1 MASHQQTRIQA
12 YLEKN
17 KIGPLF
23 EELMTKLI
31 TETPDQPIPFL
42 IDHLQSKQGNR
53 GQLQRT
59 LSGSAALWAES
70 ETSENKGTRRD
81 FRNYDKPWQVNAKK
95 PKKSKS
101 DLAVSNI
108 SPPSPESKSLPR
120 SIEHPKWDWKT
131 KPENH
136 DFDEL
141 NHILQES
148 KKLGKALEN
157 LSRSIAIS
165 DELDKDT
172 AGFSTPLLRPRVI
185 GEWIGREE
193 NDADPL
199 AAEML
204 QPPIPRNKNEQWDS
218 EDSSSPGGSL
228 KMEPKTKGLKHQQQQ
243 HKKLLAAMLSQD
255 SFDSAQSTAPSVTEE
270 DIDNEDDAMELLEDL
285 DDLRME
291 GVTSVVSSGSKFNQ
305 TRSAHAA
312 EPQAKVTLNI
322 CARCARLQ
330 GDNLAERP
338 EDVSMVSQTSEPA
351 VSDSDAQVPGVETLT
366 EDINEFQSASQ
377 VTASSQTV
385 WTLDTVTVRSGGSP
399 RQKLLKDSLAAKELQ
414 TMEKHLAD
422 IEKDLALWE
431 EARLS
436 RSPGVQHP
444 SVVTSDH
451 QGNLQAAQGQTP
463 RPQVPTPPGK
473 NIQLQGS
480 KSPPLPTN
488 SRTQVSSVT
497 NSSTQTNRPSAPGSR
512 PMTPNTLLARP
523 LTPSNQGNREGI
535 ISMQRSRSLSSKS
548 QMGRTLSA
556 ASGLSVQVSGDVVG
570 TVTTQRNSLSEDEFL
585 QQLQLAPQPWIL
597 PSDTESEA
605 DQDKYQT
612 VIELEYLLKE
622 APPRK
627 TTEH

>member
-53 GQLQRT
+53 SQLQRT

-81 FRNYDKPWQVNAKK
+81 FRSYDKPWQVNAKK

-120 SIEHPKWDWKT
+120 SIEHPKWDWRT

-172 AGFSTPLLRPRVI
+172 TGFNTPLLRPRVI

-218 EDSSSPGGSL
+218 EDSSSPGG
-228 KMEPKTKGLKHQQQQ
+228 
-243 HKKLLAAMLSQD
+243 
-255 SFDSAQSTAPSVTEE
+255 
-270 DIDNEDDAMELLEDL
+270 
-285 DDLRME
+285 
-291 GVTSVVSSGSKFNQ
+291 
-305 TRSAHAA
+305 
-312 EPQAKVTLNI
+312 
-322 CARCARLQ
+322 RLQ

-366 EDINEFQSASQ
+366 EDIDEFQSASQ
-377 VTASSQTV
+377 VAGSSQTV
-385 WTLDTVTVRSGGSP
+385 WTLDAMGVRPGGSP
-399 RQKLLKDSLAAKELQ
+399 RQKLFKDSLAAKELQ

-436 RSPGVQHP
+436 RSPTIQHH
-444 SVVTSDH
+444 SLITSDH
-451 QGNLQAAQGQTP
+451 QGNLQATQGQNP
-463 RPQVPTPPGK
+463 RPQVSTQAGK
-473 NIQLQGS
+473 NIQLQGN
-480 KSPPLPTN
+480 KSPPLPSN
-488 SRTQVSSVT
+488 SRTQVSSVA
-497 NSSTQTNRPSAPGSR
+497 NSRPPTPGTQTNRPPTPSTPGSR
-512 PMTPNTLLARP
+512 PVTPNSLLSRP

-535 ISMQRSRSLSSKS
+535 ISMQRSRSLTSKS

-556 ASGLSVQVSGDVVG
+556 ASGLSVQMSGDIVG
-570 TVTTQRNSLSEDEFL
+570 TVTTQRSSLSEDEFL
-585 QQLQLAPQPWIL
+585 QQLQLAHQPWIL
-597 PSDTESEA
+597 PSDTESEGVEA
-605 DQDKYQT
+605 DQDKC
-612 VIELEYLLKE
+612 IEENLRFPILHKC
-622 APPRK
+622 PPRK
-627 TTEH
+627 KTQRMKDGFLQNQEIQTVFQ

>member
-42 IDHLQSKQGNR
+42 IDHLQSKQGNC
-53 GQLQRT
+53 GHLQRT

-172 AGFSTPLLRPRVI
+172 AGFNTPLLRPRVI

-305 TRSAHAA
+305 TRSAHMA

-351 VSDSDAQVPGVETLT
+351 VSDSDAQVPGVETLP

-377 VTASSQTV
+377 VAASSQTV
-385 WTLDTVTVRSGGSP
+385 WTLDAVTVRPGGSP
-399 RQKLLKDSLAAKELQ
+399 RQRLLKDSLAAKELQ

-436 RSPGVQHP
+436 RSPGVQHA

-451 QGNLQAAQGQTP
+451 QGSLQAAQGQTP
-463 RPQVPTPPGK
+463 RPQVPTPTGK
-473 NIQLQGS
+473 AIQLQGN

-488 SRTQVSSVT
+488 SRAQISGVT
-497 NSSTQTNRPSAPGSR
+497 NSSAQTNRPSAPGSR
-512 PMTPNTLLARP
+512 PMTPNSLLSRP
-523 LTPSNQGNREGI
+523 LTPSNQGNRESI

-585 QQLQLAPQPWIL
+585 QQLQLAHQPWIL
-597 PSDTESEA
+597 PSDTESEGVEA
-605 DQDKYQT
+605 DQDKC
-612 VIELEYLLKE
+612 L
-622 APPRK
+622 
-627 TTEH
+627 

>member
-53 GQLQRT
+53 SQLQRT

-81 FRNYDKPWQVNAKK
+81 FRSYDKPWQVNAKK

-108 SPPSPESKSLPR
+108 SPPSPESKSC
-120 SIEHPKWDWKT
+120 
-131 KPENH
+131 
-136 DFDEL
+136 
-141 NHILQES
+141 
-148 KKLGKALEN
+148 
-157 LSRSIAIS
+157 IAIS

-172 AGFSTPLLRPRVI
+172 AGFNTPLLRPRVI

-305 TRSAHAA
+305 TRSAHMA

-366 EDINEFQSASQ
+366 EDIDEFQSASQ
-377 VTASSQTV
+377 VAASSQTV
-385 WTLDTVTVRSGGSP
+385 WTLDAMTVRPGGSP

-451 QGNLQAAQGQTP
+451 PGTLQAAQGQTP
-463 RPQVPTPPGK
+463 RPQVPTPTGK
-473 NIQLQGS
+473 NIQLQRS

-497 NSSTQTNRPSAPGSR
+497 SSRPSTPAAQTNRPSTPGSR
-512 PMTPNTLLARP
+512 PMTPNSLLSRP
-523 LTPSNQGNREGI
+523 LTPSSQGNREGI
-535 ISMQRSRSLSSKS
+535 ISIQRSRSLSSKS

-585 QQLQLAPQPWIL
+585 QQFQLAHQPWIL
-597 PSDTESEA
+597 PSDTESEGVEA
-605 DQDKYQT
+605 DQDKCKYICKDQIIHQKPST
-612 VIELEYLLKE
+612 
-622 APPRK
+622 
-627 TTEH
+627 